1 MVAKLRALTATYTPG
16 PNVAPSSSVGDLGRA
31 TWEELFRIAQSLLD
45 LDRPVA
51 MTLLCEEPVAVGP
64 VLTYDRLF
72 NEGVS
77 NFWENPAAQIDTA
90 TGIWTC
96 PQEGL
101 YQIATILRV
110 PPFPTP
116 AVKEYYISLRI
127 TIVHIDGSPNEIIEM
142 QNGGFD
148 NVPIAA
154 SGTALRPF
162 IRGDQ
167 LYIDAAIFHQT
178 TTGSVTIKANL
189 QIIRISGTK

>member
-1 MVAKLRALTATYTPG
+1 MGALLRALTAKYTPG
-16 PNVAPSSSVGDLGRA
+16 PNVAPSSNVGDLGRA

-45 LDRPVA
+45 LDRPCA
-51 MTLLCEEPVAVGP
+51 MSLLCEESIPVGP
-64 VLTYDRLF
+64 ALTYDRLF

-101 YQIATILRV
+101 YQVAVLLRV
-110 PPFPTP
+110 PAFPTP
-116 AVKEYYISLRI
+116 AVKEYYLSIRI
-127 TIVHIDGSPNEIIEM
+127 TIVHIDGSPDEVLEL

-148 NVPIAA
+148 NIPIAA

-162 IRGDQ
+162 LRGDQ
-167 LYIDAAIFHQT
+167 MYVDAAAYHQT
-178 TTGSVTIKANL
+178 TTGAVTIKANL
-189 QIIRISGTK
+189 QIVRISGTK